1 MYKTDDEKMKKKQI
15 LIVEDE
21 RITAMDIKTSLE
33 RLGYI
38 VSGTVASGKE
48 AIKKAKE
55 NHPDIVLMDI
65 VLEGEMDGIETA
77 SVIRTR
83 FDIPVVYLTA
93 YVDERTIERAKTTE
107 PFGCVLKPFNDN
119 DLNSTLEMAFYK
131 HKMEKRLK
139 ESEAFN
145 FSLFQ
150 YNPIETM
157 VVDREGRVVKSNL
170 ARRKSGVRL
179 PDIGDVMYKDYA
191 SKHETDMHAEL
202 MECIRSGKIKEFPE
216 LEYGDKLLNITIAP
230 FPAGAIITSQ
240 DITDRK
246 RMEEEKNSLQAQLV
260 HSEKMAGIGT
270 LVSGIAHEFNNMLQI
285 IQGHSEFAQRTKK
298 IEHMEEALDI
308 VVSTS
313 DKLVKIVRDL
323 LTFSRQEEL
332 EKELCDITDLVESS
346 LSLIEGQ
353 LKKHNIEVVRGEYGR
368 IPSIKANKAEMQQV
382 FLNIIM
388 NARDAMLPKG
398 GKLKIRIKQVKK
410 KVEVSFS
417 DTGKGIEKENLGKVF
432 EPFYTTKGAAGGSL
446 GVTGTGL
453 GLSVAYGIV
462 QRHGGAIE
470 VESDAGK
477 GTTFTIKFSAKG

>member
-1 MYKTDDEKMKKKQI
+1 MKNKQI
-15 LIVEDE
+15 LIVENE
-21 RITAMDIKTSLE
+21 HITAMDVKKSLA
-33 RLGYI
+33 RFGYG
-38 VSGTVASGKE
+38 VSGIASSGKE
-48 AIKKAKE
+48 SIKKAEE
-55 NHPDIVLMDI
+55 NRPDIVLMDI
-65 VLEGEMDGIETA
+65 GLEGEMDGIEAA

-93 YVDERTIERAKTTE
+93 YADESTIDRAKTTE
-107 PFGCVLKPFNDN
+107 PFGFILKPINDN
-119 DLNSTLEMAFYK
+119 DLYSTIERVYYK
-131 HKMEKRLK
+131 HTMEKKLK

-170 ARRKSGVRL
+170 ARRKSRDRL
-179 PDIGDVMYKDYA
+179 PDIGDVMFKDYV
-191 SKHETDMHAEL
+191 SKHEPDMHAEL

-216 LEYGDKLLNITIAP
+216 YKYGDQFLNITIAP
-230 FPAGAIITSQ
+230 FPEGAIITSQ

-270 LVSGIAHEFNNMLQI
+270 LASGIAHEFNNMLQI

-298 IEHMEEALDI
+298 TGDMEEALDI
-308 VVSTS
+308 VLNTS
-313 DKLVKIVRDL
+313 DKCVKIVRDL

-346 LSLIEGQ
+346 LSLIEEQ
-353 LKKHNIEVVRGEYGR
+353 LKKHNIEVVREGYGS
-368 IPSIKANKAEMQQV
+368 IPSIKVNKAEMQQV
-382 FLNIIM
+382 FLNLIM

-398 GKLKIRIKQVKK
+398 GKLNIRINKVKK
-410 KVEVSFS
+410 NVEVSFS
-417 DTGKGIEKENLGKVF
+417 DTGQGIEEENLGKVF

-446 GVTGTGL
+446 CVTGTGL
-453 GLSVAYGIV
+453 GLSIAYGII
-462 QRHGGAIE
+462 QRHGGTIE
-470 VESDAGK
+470 VESDVGK